1 MKMELYRE
9 TAEAGPGVDP
19 SMLRNEMKR
28 KSKTMTSVSADAR
41 ASTRARLNRRIWRL
55 FWGAFSILENSPQMP
70 LHSGA
75 AKIFQT

>member
-41 ASTRARLNRRIWRL
+41 ARASTRARLNRRIWRL
-55 FWGAFSILENSPQMP
+55 FHSRKFDTNASAFWRC
-70 LHSGA
+70 
-75 AKIFQT
+75 